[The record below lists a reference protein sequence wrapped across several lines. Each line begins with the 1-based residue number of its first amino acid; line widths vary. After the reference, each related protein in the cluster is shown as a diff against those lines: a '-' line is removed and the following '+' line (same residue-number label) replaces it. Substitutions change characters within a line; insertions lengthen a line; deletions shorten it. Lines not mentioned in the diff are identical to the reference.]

1 MNRLDCYSTLY
12 ANAIYFFNSPTGG
25 PAAILGERPAP
36 AQTEP
41 DKCQIPKLKCQMKGF
56 CHLTF
61 FTRFSEICDYLDVKR
76 KLTPHFRRQSVTRR
90 DTNEVPPGGEEKLF
104 DRQILKLYKSCKGA

>member
-1 MNRLDCYSTLY
+1 MHPGYFVRPWRRGLEVVTKNCMKLWPVINDCAKRIRHL
-12 ANAIYFFNSPTGG
+12 A
-25 PAAILGERPAP
+25 L
-36 AQTEP
+36 
-41 DKCQIPKLKCQMKGF
+41 GF

-104 DRQILKLYKSCKGA
+104 DRQILKLYKSCKGAEIA